1 MANTALLRA
10 VLRHLKDNPDDF
22 DPIRWHK
29 DFAGWTLRLAV
40 PGTDVRKDSC
50 DIETMFDADGNRVW
64 IADIGPWAQRLLGL
78 TEAQSSR
85 LFSAMNT
92 LDDIERLVAEYAAE
106 VAA

>member
-1 MANTALLRA
+1 MANSPLLRA
-10 VLRHLKDNPDDF
+10 VLRHLKDNPNDF

-29 DFAGWTLRLAV
+29 DFAGWTLRMMV
-40 PGTDVRKDSC
+40 PGITVREERGG
-50 DIETMFDADGNRVW
+50 IEVMYYADGTRVW
-64 IADIGPWAQRLLGL
+64 ISDIGPTAQKMLGL